1 MIFFLGKDKMELKE
15 EGDTLQKHLAD
26 LRDASAKEKE
36 LLQGE
41 IRKLK
46 QQLLD
51 REFEYENLSK
61 TSRKEKEM
69 LEK

>member
-51 REFEYENLSK
+51 REFEY
-61 TSRKEKEM
+61 
-69 LEK
+69 